1 MKTTF
6 FEQHMVNDINDD
18 DDDVDDDD
26 DMVMMIMKL
35 IQGEK
40 RNRTC
45 VLITILYLVSYEK
58 ICRPPHILSAV
69 CLDDDQ
75 EDTNPKWCQL
85 RWCHDPT

>member
-1 MKTTF
+1 MA
-6 FEQHMVNDINDD
+6 NDINDD
-18 DDDVDDDD
+18 DDDDGDDDD

-35 IQGEK
+35 IQGAV

-45 VLITILYLVSYEK
+45 VLIIILYLVSYQK

-75 EDTNPKWCQL
+75 EDTK
-85 RWCHDPT
+85 PT